1 MNSPVRNLHDINGNI
16 LFNEDG
22 SKQTV
27 GDHISTSDNRRER
40 RAWLQKMMRNPFYGI
55 HINRYIQVV
64 PETTKT
70 EEGIV
75 EKLGRILSKGK
86 RGYEFTG
93 KVKVID
99 HYPYKTR

>member
-1 MNSPVRNLHDINGNI
+1 MNRPVVNLRDNEGKVM
-16 LFNEDG
+16 FNQDG

-27 GDHISTSDNRRER
+27 GNHISESPNRKER

-55 HINRYIQVV
+55 TMTKYIQVV
-64 PETTKT
+64 PETVKT

-86 RGYEFTG
+86 RGYEYTG